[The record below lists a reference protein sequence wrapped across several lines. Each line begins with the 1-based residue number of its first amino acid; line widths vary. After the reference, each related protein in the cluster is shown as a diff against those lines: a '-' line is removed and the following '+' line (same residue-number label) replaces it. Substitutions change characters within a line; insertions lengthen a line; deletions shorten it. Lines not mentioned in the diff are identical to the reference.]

1 MLSCQGQITRVVL
14 KNIRH
19 ADFVQKCTSIT
30 ATNDGRKVLTRQ
42 EVDVFFNGYHEHKFE
57 PRITHGSLTS
67 PKPASRKEKSKK
79 KKAQNYKEVQE
90 RPFKKVLKK

>member
-1 MLSCQGQITRVVL
+1 
-14 KNIRH
+14 
-19 ADFVQKCTSIT
+19 
-30 ATNDGRKVLTRQ
+30 
-42 EVDVFFNGYHEHKFE
+42 VDVFFNGYHEHKFE